1 VAASRGAG
9 AIPLL
14 YISRYSAPIFL
25 CASAPLCLLFRLF
38 SRPCVSTSPRPR
50 SSSRRLCGDRP
61 HRRAWPTT
69 QYVARGRHVTDERS
83 APPECLRCSIPRGD
97 GIALAAVPVEA
108 HPDRRLLAGGKLR
121 RPALHP
127 RRATSLMRFA
137 PLRPVCREGAT
148 PTPSPPSEDGPHP
161 RRLRAAPPLP
171 ILGEGASPL
180 LTLLIAGIAPL
191 TFQPAQ
197 ADSMPF
203 RGSGCP
209 PGQWLPSGVL
219 QPNGILHQ
227 RGDRATPTGTM
238 LAARSGARQGCIEGR
253 GRAWRGRVYPN
264 ASRQTGSPSRSA
276 PVGRK
281 PTRA

>member
-1 VAASRGAG
+1 MVLVREVGTGAGAEERRVTASRGAG

-25 CASAPLCLLFRLF
+25 CASVPLCLLFRLF
-38 SRPCVSTSPRPR
+38 SRLCVSTSLRPM

-127 RRATSLMRFA
+127 RQATSLCASRRCALFAGQGHASAVVRFVIA
-137 PLRPVCREGAT
+137 GG
-148 PTPSPPSEDGPHP
+148 DGPHP
-161 RRLRAAPPLP
+161 GSLRA
-171 ILGEGASPL
+171 
-180 LTLLIAGIAPL
+180 
-191 TFQPAQ
+191 PA
-197 ADSMPF
+197 
-203 RGSGCP
+203 
-209 PGQWLPSGVL
+209 
-219 QPNGILHQ
+219 
-227 RGDRATPTGTM
+227 
-238 LAARSGARQGCIEGR
+238 
-253 GRAWRGRVYPN
+253 
-264 ASRQTGSPSRSA
+264 ASRPRGGPQPCRRWRNAACRQHAHHGNGT
-276 PVGRK
+276 
-281 PTRA
+281 TR